1 MTTSSVTGRW
11 WSPVGQVGNAA
22 VSHIDLSPHP
32 DREAEAFSWLDEEER
47 ARACRF
53 VSAGP
58 RRGFALCRAALRAL
72 LCDELRCS
80 NERLAFGATEHGKPF
95 AIVQGLPAR
104 IGFNVS
110 HSGKHGL
117 IALAPEGRLGVDVEE
132 CVPHRNLD
140 TLIETVFTPDE
151 RAELALIEG
160 EDRHRAF
167 FRLWTVKEALV
178 KAEGTGLSLDP
189 SLFEV
194 PPAMR
199 RGARSAVFA
208 FPQTPSVRWRVESF
222 DGDDFVAAVR
232 SRTGPGDLMRP
243 REAVWE
249 LPEPLSVHE
258 VRVDDETV
266 ITVRR
271 HGNPDGPRLI
281 MSHGNGLAIDLYYPF
296 WSLLT
301 GDFDI
306 IVHDLRNHGWNKIS
320 SLEGHHIPTLAAD
333 HDRILEAVNLRY
345 GEKPTTGVFHSVSA
359 LVSLLSLARGS
370 GYSALVLFDPPLCK
384 PGRGYEDF
392 DIVAANTA
400 ALARRR
406 TEHFHSM
413 NQLVEVLPL
422 SPLYRRVLPGVFDLV
437 ARTTLRR
444 SDDGEGYQLRCPRE
458 YEARMIEYAGVYAMG
473 VDFDSL
479 RCPVKVIGADPTL
492 PFSYLPTLDLSDI
505 ESIGYDFLPD
515 ATHFLQLEQPDECV
529 ETMLAFL
536 HEVGAV

>member
-1 MTTSSVTGRW
+1 M
-11 WSPVGQVGNAA
+11 Q
-22 VSHIDLSPHP
+22 
-32 DREAEAFSWLDEEER
+32 
-47 ARACRF
+47 
-53 VSAGP
+53 
-58 RRGFALCRAALRAL
+58 
-72 LCDELRCS
+72 
-80 NERLAFGATEHGKPF
+80 
-95 AIVQGLPAR
+95 
-104 IGFNVS
+104 
-110 HSGKHGL
+110 
-117 IALAPEGRLGVDVEE
+117 
-132 CVPHRNLD
+132 
-140 TLIETVFTPDE
+140 
-151 RAELALIEG
+151 
-160 EDRHRAF
+160 
-167 FRLWTVKEALV
+167 
-178 KAEGTGLSLDP
+178 
-189 SLFEV
+189 
-194 PPAMR
+194 
-199 RGARSAVFA
+199 
-208 FPQTPSVRWRVESF
+208 
-222 DGDDFVAAVR
+222 
-232 SRTGPGDLMRP
+232 P

-249 LPEPLSVHE
+249 PPEPLSVHE

-266 ITVRR
+266 INVRR

-281 MSHGNGLAIDLYYPF
+281 LSHGNGLAIDLYYPF

-301 GDFDI
+301 GDFDV
-306 IVHDLRNHGWNKIS
+306 IVHDLRNHGWNKIT

-345 GEKPTTGVFHSVSA
+345 GEKPTVGVFHSVSA

-406 TEHFHSM
+406 TEHFRSM
-413 NQLVEVLPL
+413 EQLMEVLPI
-422 SPLYRRVLPGVFDLV
+422 SPLYRRVVPGVFDLV
-437 ARTTLRR
+437 ARTTLRS

-505 ESIGYDFLPD
+505 QSIGYDFLPD
-515 ATHFLQLEQPDECV
+515 ATHFLQLEQPAECV

-536 HEVGAV
+536 DEVGVV

>member
-1 MTTSSVTGRW
+1 
-11 WSPVGQVGNAA
+11 
-22 VSHIDLSPHP
+22 
-32 DREAEAFSWLDEEER
+32 
-47 ARACRF
+47 
-53 VSAGP
+53 
-58 RRGFALCRAALRAL
+58 
-72 LCDELRCS
+72 
-80 NERLAFGATEHGKPF
+80 
-95 AIVQGLPAR
+95 
-104 IGFNVS
+104 
-110 HSGKHGL
+110 
-117 IALAPEGRLGVDVEE
+117 
-132 CVPHRNLD
+132 
-140 TLIETVFTPDE
+140 
-151 RAELALIEG
+151 
-160 EDRHRAF
+160 
-167 FRLWTVKEALV
+167 
-178 KAEGTGLSLDP
+178 
-189 SLFEV
+189 
-194 PPAMR
+194 
-199 RGARSAVFA
+199 
-208 FPQTPSVRWRVESF
+208 
-222 DGDDFVAAVR
+222 
-232 SRTGPGDLMRP
+232 MRP

-281 MSHGNGLAIDLYYPF
+281 LSHGNGLAIDLYYPF

-301 GDFDI
+301 GDFDV
-306 IVHDLRNHGWNKIS
+306 IVHDLRNHGWNKIT

-345 GEKPTTGVFHSVSA
+345 GEKPTVGVFHSVSA

-406 TEHFHSM
+406 TEHFRSM
-413 NQLVEVLPL
+413 EQLMEVLPI
-422 SPLYRRVLPGVFDLV
+422 SPLYRRVVPGVFDLV
-437 ARTTLRR
+437 ARTTLRS

-505 ESIGYDFLPD
+505 QSIGYDFLPD
-515 ATHFLQLEQPDECV
+515 ATHFLQLEQPTECV

-536 HEVGAV
+536 DEVGVV